1 MVIMEPCGR
10 LRVILTQ
17 LVENMVGGANP
28 ANKKEYER
36 LMNESLPELK
46 KRAYDLAEKCRAL
59 DGCEGGMCD
68 TGVINKIFEK
78 AHHDLEDRYIRYK
91 EIENPVI

>member
-10 LRVILTQ
+10 LRVIMTQ
-17 LVENMVGGANP
+17 MVEKIVGSANP

-36 LMNESLPELK
+36 LMNESLPDLK
-46 KRAYDLAEKCRAL
+46 KRAYDLARRCQGMGR
-59 DGCEGGMCD
+59 CEGGMCD

-78 AHHDLEDRYIRYK
+78 AHHDLEERYIKYK
-91 EIENPVI
+91 EIENKN